1 MDKHRLTIGAFRGGR
16 REWIPPEI
24 MDVLYMRIVFQLTNQ
39 TVVVLVNIV
48 AEALLTLQD
57 DHRHTVGIRF
67 VEDLTHALHR
77 LERRRVC
84 GIQRY

>member
-1 MDKHRLTIGAFRGGR
+1 
-16 REWIPPEI
+16 
-24 MDVLYMRIVFQLTNQ
+24 MRIVFQLTNQ